1 MKTLMWLV
9 VIFLWL
15 TAMVLVLG
23 VAGVITVNRSPGEVT
38 MHVNLKTFELET
50 RELAD
55 AGKQFLDRAEQNS
68 EQVQPPSVQLQQ
80 DDHRW
85 LCPRCCAL
93 ITVEW
98 PCRISCFS
106 G

>member
-55 AGKQFLDRAEQNS
+55 AGKQFLDRAEQILSRSN
-68 EQVQPPSVQLQQ
+68 P
-80 DDHRW
+80 
-85 LCPRCCAL
+85 PRCNCNKTTTDGSARA
-93 ITVEW
+93 VAHSS
-98 PCRISCFS
+98 PSS
-106 G
+106 GPVG